1 MDQYQGRDKLVII
14 YSCTRSNDGRGQGAG
29 HILLDTRR
37 LNVAV
42 TRAKAKLVIVGDR
55 ASLSRDYAPF
65 VKLSSFF
72 KESDVIKLTNNE
84 IDSICEQTCNTNYP
98 CRIVKLRSRSR
109 SGEGQVR
116 VR

>member
-1 MDQYQGRDKLVII
+1 MQLLKTTLILLTSQAKLESAHACVEVGTVDQYQGRDKLVII
-14 YSCTRSNDGRGQGAG
+14 YSCTRSNDGRGHGAG

-84 IDSICEQTCNTNYP
+84 IDSN
-98 CRIVKLRSRSR
+98 
-109 SGEGQVR
+109 
-116 VR
+116 

>member
-1 MDQYQGRDKLVII
+1 MQLLKTTLILLTSQAKLESAHACVEVGTVDQYQGRDKLVII

-65 VKLSSFF
+65 VKLSSL
-72 KESDVIKLTNNE
+72 IW
-84 IDSICEQTCNTNYP
+84 
-98 CRIVKLRSRSR
+98 CRQNSFYDL
-109 SGEGQVR
+109 
-116 VR
+116 

>member
-14 YSCTRSNDGRGQGAG
+14 YSCTRSNDGWGQGAG

-37 LNVAV
+37 L
-42 TRAKAKLVIVGDR
+42 KLVIVGYR

-84 IDSICEQTCNTNYP
+84 IDSN
-98 CRIVKLRSRSR
+98 
-109 SGEGQVR
+109 
-116 VR
+116 